1 MFRRKQAKPAEDEK
15 TAEEVA
21 AEAAADSGTEQAGP
35 RDVSDIDLEDGVER
49 LDLGGLLLGAVP
61 GREVRLQ
68 VDEASKAVQAVL
80 VAGADGA
87 VELRPF
93 AAPRGGDLWNQ
104 IRPQLAQDMTRR
116 GGTVEEREGRFGT
129 ELVGNVPVQVSET
142 ETATQPSRIVG
153 INGSRWLLRATFLG
167 APALRPDECDD
178 WDAILDN
185 VIIRRGDQAMPVGD
199 PLPLVLPPEARKQ
212 G

>member
-1 MFRRKQAKPAEDEK
+1 MFRRKQASKPAEDEK
-15 TAEEVA
+15 TADQVA
-21 AEAAADSGTEQAGP
+21 AEAEAEQPGP
-35 RDVSDIDLEDGVER
+35 RDVSDIDLDDGVER
-49 LDLGGLLLGAVP
+49 LDLGGLLLAAVP

-93 AAPRGGDLWNQ
+93 AAPRGGDLWGE
-104 IRPQLAQDMTRR
+104 IRPQLAQDMTNR
-116 GGTVEEREGRFGT
+116 GGTVEEREGPFGI
-129 ELVGNVPVQVSET
+129 ELVGSVPVQVSET

-153 INGSRWLLRATFLG
+153 INGARWLLRATFLG
-167 APALRPDECDD
+167 APAVRPEEADD
-178 WDAILDN
+178 WEAILDN

-199 PLPLVLPPEARKQ
+199 PLPLVLPPEAHRQ
-212 G
+212 E